1 NDYFHK
7 LTVNN
12 GFGRFGVQLTV
23 EGDDATKGGFAVGGV
38 GQIIGFADAAIVFR
52 YHGHTAGV
60 GVFDDHTG
68 RFGKGFYALQRS
80 VGVGHVVVRQFFAL
94 QLFGGGN
101 RGFNRVG
108 FHVKRRVLMR
118 VLAVTHVLRFD
129 ELAVEG
135 LRERQAVVGAQFFR

>member
-1 NDYFHK
+1 
-7 LTVNN
+7 
-12 GFGRFGVQLTV
+12 FGVQLTV
-23 EGDDATKGGFAVGGV
+23 KGDDAAKGGFAVGGV
-38 GQIIGFADAAIVFR
+38 GQIVGFADAAIVFR
-52 YHGHTAGV
+52 YHSHTAGV

-68 RFGKGFYALQRS
+68 RFGKGLHALQRS

-101 RGFNRVG
+101 RGFGRVG
-108 FHVKRRVLMR
+108 FYIERRFLMR

-135 LRERQAVVGAQFFR
+135 LRERQTVVGAQFFR